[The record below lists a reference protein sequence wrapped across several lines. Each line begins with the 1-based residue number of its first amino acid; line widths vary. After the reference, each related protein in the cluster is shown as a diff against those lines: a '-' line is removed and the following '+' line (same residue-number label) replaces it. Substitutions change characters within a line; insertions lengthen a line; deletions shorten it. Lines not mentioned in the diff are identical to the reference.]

1 MSSEAR
7 EAVLSA
13 AGEIFGRF
21 GFKKA
26 SVEDIARLAG
36 IGKGTVYLHF
46 ESKEALFEAVLR
58 QSLTQDAAEL
68 LRLVDRAETPEA
80 KLKAFFEGKVAR
92 SLQVANWGLLSAEH
106 ALEMAKAGKR
116 VVDEFQAQDIDL
128 VTSILKAGRDAG
140 AFHATDLKMISHGIL
155 DLIQGSTGKILA
167 DDATYDAKRPL
178 DAIFELILRGL
189 AARPTSR

>member
-58 QSLTQDAAEL
+58 QSLTQAAVEL
-68 LRLVDRAETPEA
+68 HRRVERAETPEA

-92 SLQVANWGLLSAEH
+92 ALQVANQGALSAEH

-116 VVDEFQAQDIDL
+116 VVAEFQERDIDL

-140 AFHATDLKMISHGIL
+140 AFHASDLKTIGHGLL
-155 DLIQGSTGKILA
+155 DLIQGATGKVLA
-167 DDATYDAKRPL
+167 GDSTYDARRSL
-178 DAIFELILRGL
+178 DAIFGLILRGL
-189 AARPTSR
+189 ATRPPRG